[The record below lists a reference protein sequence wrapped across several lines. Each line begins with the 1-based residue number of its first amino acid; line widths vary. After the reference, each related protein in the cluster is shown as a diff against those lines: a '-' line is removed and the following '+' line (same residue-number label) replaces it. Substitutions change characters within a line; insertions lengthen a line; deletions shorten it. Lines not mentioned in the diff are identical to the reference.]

1 MADDQLLRAHEMME
15 YVYNV
20 ADVAFPVS
28 IRDQM
33 NRARWLVD
41 KAYDLGFFG
50 PKRAAEYRRLL
61 VCGAGAAGVTAALR
75 LALRWHLRLAAA
87 LAED

>member
-1 MADDQLLRAHEMME
+1 MME

-20 ADVAFPVS
+20 ADVAYPVS

-33 NRARWLVD
+33 NRSRWLVA

-50 PKRAAEYRRLL
+50 PTRDKQYRRLL
-61 VCGAGAAGVTAALR
+61 VCGAAL
-75 LALRWHLRLAAA
+75 LASPLLCTR
-87 LAED
+87 

>member
-1 MADDQLLRAHEMME
+1 MPTTGVIRFSSFRCPSFSAAHEMME

-20 ADVAFPVS
+20 ADVAYPVS

-33 NRARWLVD
+33 NRSRWLVT

-50 PKRAAEYRRLL
+50 PARDIQHRGLL
-61 VCGAGAAGVTAALR
+61 VCGAGAAASPLLCTR
-75 LALRWHLRLAAA
+75 
-87 LAED
+87 

>member
-1 MADDQLLRAHEMME
+1 MADEQFLRAHEVME

-20 ADVAFPVS
+20 ADVAYPIS

-33 NRARWLVD
+33 NRARWLVQ

-50 PKRAAEYRRLL
+50 PTREKRYRRLL
-61 VCGAGAAGVTAALR
+61 VRSQRGDQGFKSPPR
-75 LALRWHLRLAAA
+75 YS
-87 LAED
+87 

>member
-1 MADDQLLRAHEMME
+1 MME

-20 ADVAFPVS
+20 ADVAYPVS

-33 NRARWLVD
+33 NRSRWLIA

-50 PKRAAEYRRLL
+50 PIRDIQYRRLL
-61 VCGAGAAGVTAALR
+61 VCGAVL
-75 LALRWHLRLAAA
+75 LASPPLCTR
-87 LAED
+87 

>member
-1 MADDQLLRAHEMME
+1 MME

-20 ADVAFPVS
+20 SDIAYPVS

-33 NRARWLVD
+33 NRSCWLVA

-50 PKRAAEYRRLL
+50 PSREPRYRR
-61 VCGAGAAGVTAALR
+61 
-75 LALRWHLRLAAA
+75 H
-87 LAED
+87 